1 MHKEDL
7 DTKIG
12 DKFLVENTLLTQKV
26 KPQKEKKTQT
36 VSSPTPKKLKKKVHF
51 SNTKEPEKD
60 LDKEKEKE
68 KILQQKNNQIKQKL
82 PQTQIQKKLE
92 KTEEN
97 ESPVLNQLEQKIS
110 SEEGQNSPSNS
121 KENLKEIKEKR
132 NWKSWSPQEKI
143 LFYEV
148 IASGGNYGSLQKLF
162 KTMNDVRIIL
172 INFLKNNL

>member
-26 KPQKEKKTQT
+26 KPQKEKKTQK

-51 SNTKEPEKD
+51 SNTKESEKD
-60 LDKEKEKE
+60 LDKEKDKE
-68 KILQQKNNQIKQKL
+68 KILQQKNNQIRPKI
-82 PQTQIQKKLE
+82 PQTQIPKKSE
-92 KTEEN
+92 KADEN
-97 ESPVLNQLEQKIS
+97 ESPVLNQIEQKVS
-110 SEEGQNSPSNS
+110 SEEGQNSPTNS

-143 LFYEV
+143 LFYEI
-148 IASGGNYGSLQKLF
+148 IANGGNYSSLQKLF
-162 KTMNDVRIIL
+162 KTMNDVRKYFI
-172 INFLKNNL
+172 

>member
-26 KPQKEKKTQT
+26 KPQKEKKIQK

-60 LDKEKEKE
+60 LDKEKDKE
-68 KILQQKNNQIKQKL
+68 KILQQKNNQIRPKI
-82 PQTQIQKKLE
+82 PQTQIPKKSE
-92 KTEEN
+92 KTDEN
-97 ESPVLNQLEQKIS
+97 ESPVLNKIEQKIS
-110 SEEGQNSPSNS
+110 SEEGQNSPTNS

-143 LFYEV
+143 LFYEI
-148 IASGGNYGSLQKLF
+148 IANGGNYSSLQKLF
-162 KTMNDVRIIL
+162 KTMNDVRKYFI
-172 INFLKNNL
+172 